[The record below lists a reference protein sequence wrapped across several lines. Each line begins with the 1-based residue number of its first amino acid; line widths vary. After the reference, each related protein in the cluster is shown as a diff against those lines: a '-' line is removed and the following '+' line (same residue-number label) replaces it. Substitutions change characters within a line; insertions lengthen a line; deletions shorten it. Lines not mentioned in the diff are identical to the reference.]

1 MKNPGVFCS
10 NKNVWLISYS
20 LSVILHVSFF
30 FLWWGEE
37 ASDAVSQTP
46 GSVEGLGGGSPFS
59 RIQVV
64 RVQSV
69 SENTRVRP
77 VGPIVELELVP
88 AIQFEITDSN
98 EASSLIGDISADWAK
113 GLINAYLSN
122 GDSYSG
128 GGTEIKVPPL
138 PRSIVIPQ
146 IIAGQGLGERQIE
159 VFVDESGKVVSD
171 STRIFSPNTSNSVQ
185 SQLFDKASEWVFD
198 PARIADKPVSSW
210 FSYTIRIGVSKFP

>member
-69 SENTRVRP
+69 SENTSVRP
-77 VGPIVELELVP
+77 VVPIVELELVP
-88 AIQFEITDSN
+88 AIQFEITDNN
-98 EASSLIGDISADWAK
+98 EVSSLIGDISADWAK
-113 GLINAYLSN
+113 GLINANLSI

-146 IIAGQGLGERQIE
+146 IIAGQGLGEIQIE

-210 FSYTIRIGVSKFP
+210 FSYTIRM